1 VVVTALA
8 VGVTPWSAV
17 LASVLLTVAGGLAF
31 AAQRRTQPAPAPG
44 GARASAD
51 LWGNGPLRLLVVLLA
66 AMGLVF
72 GALDVS
78 TIAFARERGVPG
90 ATGLLL
96 ALFALASGATGL
108 FLGARPGLL
117 PMRSQLLAGA
127 AALTAATLVLP
138 FVTPVPAYGAAMFA
152 AGLGVSA
159 VLIGAMQLIEAA
171 VPAARLTEA
180 LALGI
185 AGIQL
190 GFAAA
195 AALAGALID
204 WAGPS
209 AGLAVGS
216 LAAGT
221 ALLLVLVVGRRLA
234 GILTRQDAPVGRPG
248 RSAGGTAPPG

>member
-1 VVVTALA
+1 MRAFGAILQHPGALVMSASALVGRFPIAMLGLALTLLVVAETGSYARAGA
-8 VGVTPWSAV
+8 VA
-17 LASVLLTVAGGLAF
+17 ALLTV
-31 AAQRRTQPAPAPG
+31 G
-44 GARASAD
+44 GAV
-51 LWGNGPLRLLVVLLA
+51 GGPLSSRLADRHGQDRVLPPLV
-66 AMGLVF
+66 
-72 GALDVS
+72 ALHVV
-78 TIAFARERGVPG
+78 AV
-90 ATGLLL
+90 
-96 ALFALASGATGL
+96 
-108 FLGARPGLL
+108 
-117 PMRSQLLAGA
+117 
-127 AALTAATLVLP
+127 AALTAAV
-138 FVTPVPAYGAAMFA
+138 
-152 AGLGVSA
+152 
-159 VLIGAMQLIEAA
+159 QLIEAA